1 MLLLEKR
8 VQIDTKSLEGSFIYL
23 SGGLSKIIAAKGSII
38 SLTDHDFEPRVN
50 FGKKAIYQY

>member
-1 MLLLEKR
+1 MCSNRYK
-8 VQIDTKSLEGSFIYL
+8 KCFIYL
-23 SGGLSKIIAAKGSII
+23 SGGLSKIIAAKGSIM